1 MRARAAFLFFLALA
15 VLHTWPLAKA
25 PGTLSLNHNADAE
38 LNAWS
43 LSWIAHTLP
52 RDPLN
57 LFNGNIFE
65 PEQRT
70 LTYTD
75 PLIVP
80 ALASAPIWWLSG
92 SPVLTFNV
100 SLLIGLA
107 LTGWATWLCARRWT
121 GSDGAALVAGA
132 LAAFN
137 PHLLTRLPHI
147 AAAWSWTIPL
157 SLYLADRLID
167 ERRPRTAVWLALTVA
182 ITAATSL
189 YSLAFVGIIVAV
201 VIVAAALRGEW
212 RAARWISGAAL
223 AGLVLAS
230 PVLLP
235 YVQFAAT
242 GVSRPIE
249 TLDQFSAT
257 IKGYLHSPSRLHGGW
272 SAPFFDRDVSV
283 FFAGLTAIT
292 LAVVGLLVS
301 VREHSGRRRLMLVAL
316 VVVGVVLSLGP
327 ATAIYR
333 WLYEWALPLRGL
345 RAAARFGYLYLIAVA
360 LAAAYGT
367 AWIASRMRTG
377 WPRHAVVVLALALV
391 TAEAWS
397 APIHTRVFTGVP
409 AIYQRLRDMPGPVT
423 LVEMPFYPPETFFE
437 NGEYVINSTAHWR
450 PLMNGYS
457 GYLPDSYRR
466 RTSFFWYFPE
476 ARALDRLASEGA
488 THVMVHL
495 ERFTPQEVIEI
506 ERVMREQTVLTL
518 IATDSQGHRLYQ
530 VR

>member
-1 MRARAAFLFFLALA
+1 MRARVVFLFFLALA
-15 VLHTWPLAKA
+15 VAHTWPLATA
-25 PGTLSLNHNADAE
+25 PGRHSLNHNADAE
-38 LNAWS
+38 LNAWA

-52 RDPLN
+52 RDPFA
-57 LFNGNIFE
+57 LFDGNIFAPE
-65 PEQRT
+65 PRT

-75 PLIVP
+75 PLVVP
-80 ALASAPIWWLSG
+80 ALAGAPVWWLSG
-92 SPVLTFNV
+92 SPVLTFNI
-100 SLLIGLA
+100 SLIVGLA

-121 GSDGAALVAGA
+121 GSDGAALLAGA

-147 AAAWSWTIPL
+147 VAAWSWTIPL
-157 SLYLADRLID
+157 SLYLADRLMD

-182 ITAATSL
+182 ATAATSL
-189 YSLAFVGIIVAV
+189 YSLAFVGIIVGV
-201 VIVAAALRGEW
+201 VMTTAALRREW
-212 RAARWISGAAL
+212 RAAVWMGGAAC

-230 PVLLP
+230 PLLWP

-257 IKGYLHSPSRLHGGW
+257 LNGYLHSPSRIHAGW
-272 SAPFFDRDVSV
+272 SARFFDRDVSV
-283 FFAGLTAIT
+283 FFAGFAA
-292 LAVVGLLVS
+292 LALAAVGFIAS
-301 VREHSGRRRLMLVAL
+301 TREHSARRRLVLAAL
-316 VVVGVVLSLGP
+316 AVVGVVLSLGP
-327 ATAIYR
+327 STAIYR
-333 WLYEWALPLRGL
+333 ELYEWAFPLRGL
-345 RAAARFGYLYLIAVA
+345 RAAARFGYLYLLAVS

-367 AWIASRMRTG
+367 AWMAARAHTR
-377 WPRHAVVVLALALV
+377 WHRHAVIALALGLV
-391 TAEAWS
+391 TVEAWS
-397 APIHTRVFTGVP
+397 APIHTREFTGVP
-409 AIYQRLRDMPGPVT
+409 AIYRQLRDVPGHVT
-423 LVEMPFYPPETFFE
+423 LIEMPFYPPEAFFE
-437 NGEYVINSTAHWR
+437 NGEYVLNSTAHWR

-495 ERFTPQEVIEI
+495 ERFTPQEVAEI
-506 ERVMREQTVLTL
+506 ERVMREQKVMTL
-518 IATDSQGHRLYQ
+518 VATDSQGHRLYK